1 MSAVTS
7 GPAYTAGMEFIVMR
21 SGQIIHE
28 EPMVP
33 GAQPVPVGIP
43 AVEGVGED
51 EHLGQNEL
59 EGWKVEVRD
68 LDALLNLIA
77 SVQGQVAIRRPM
89 DFMLGGRPAFV
100 LDVTPGIGQ

>member
-1 MSAVTS
+1 MSAATS
-7 GPAYTAGMEFIVMR
+7 APAYTAGMEFIVMR

-68 LDALLNLIA
+68 LDALLNLIV